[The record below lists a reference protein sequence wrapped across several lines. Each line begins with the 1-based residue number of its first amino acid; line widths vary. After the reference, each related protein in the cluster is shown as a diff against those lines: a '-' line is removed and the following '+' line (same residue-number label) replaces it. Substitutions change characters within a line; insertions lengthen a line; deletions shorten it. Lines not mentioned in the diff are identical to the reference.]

1 MPQKLE
7 ETTTVS
13 ELFEQLED
21 MKKDMVEKRDFKR
34 YNELD
39 IAKSLIKL
47 VLNHA
52 QIKKLTNPN

>member
-1 MPQKLE
+1 MPKELE
-7 ETTTVS
+7 DKTTVS

-21 MKKDMVEKRDFKR
+21 MKKDMIEQRDFKR

-52 QIKKLTNPN
+52 QIKKLTNPH